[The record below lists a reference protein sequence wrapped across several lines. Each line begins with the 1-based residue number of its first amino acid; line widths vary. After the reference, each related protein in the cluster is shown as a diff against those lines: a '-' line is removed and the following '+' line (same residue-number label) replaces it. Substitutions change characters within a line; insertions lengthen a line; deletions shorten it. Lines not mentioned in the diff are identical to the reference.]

1 LTKKEQERS
10 YNDIEENRKGVRKI
24 YVFYADVFLLQNLC
38 LDYAAVMGSNLL
50 LKRGKGMLRLFA
62 VSALCSFL
70 GLVLLLSV
78 RDMTWYQL
86 LTHFV
91 LNTGMV
97 LGCFGIG
104 TKKQFLENWLVTYF
118 MVLLL
123 GGGMEWLREQ
133 ETFSQYHFMQ
143 ILLAVVLL
151 FSAVAYLV
159 QFKAFGS
166 HIFPGSIQKDI
177 RQISIRAY
185 WDSGNQLRDPYTGKA
200 VSILSYEKAKEL
212 IDAGKDNIRFVPYRS
227 LGEQNGLLRVTD
239 IERLELLCGTRR
251 IVIKNAAIGL
261 AEKGLLEGKDYDM
274 ILHASVCGENT
285 EENRSILKAA
295 EGWRAEKNRK

>member
-1 LTKKEQERS
+1 M
-10 YNDIEENRKGVRKI
+10 RKI

-50 LKRGKGMLRLFA
+50 LKRGKGILRLFV
-62 VSALCSFL
+62 VSALSSFL

-133 ETFSQYHFMQ
+133 EAFLRYHFMQ

-151 FSAVAYLV
+151 FSAVAYLI
-159 QFKAFGS
+159 QFRAFGN
-166 HIFPGSIQKDI
+166 HIFPGSIRKDM
-177 RQISIRAY
+177 RQIKIRAY

-200 VSILSYEKAKEL
+200 VSILSDEKAAEF
-212 IDAGKDNIRFVPYRS
+212 IDAEKDNIRLVPYRS

-239 IERLELLCGTRR
+239 IERLELWQGSRR
-251 IVIKNAAIGL
+251 LVIKNAAIGL
-261 AEKGLLEGKDYDM
+261 AEKGLFEGKDYDM
-274 ILHASVCGENT
+274 ILHASVCGKNT
-285 EENRSILKAA
+285 EEDKKVLSKTATGRFMVK
-295 EGWRAEKNRK
+295 RK

>member
-1 LTKKEQERS
+1 M
-10 YNDIEENRKGVRKI
+10 
-24 YVFYADVFLLQNLC
+24 FYADVFLLQNLC

-50 LKRGKGMLRLFA
+50 LKRGKGILRLFTA
-62 VSALCSFL
+62 SAFSSFL
-70 GLVLLLSV
+70 GLVLLLAV
-78 RDMTWYQL
+78 RDMAWYQL

-104 TKKQFLENWLVTYF
+104 TRKQFLENWLVTYF

-133 ETFSQYHFMQ
+133 EVFSRYHFMQ
-143 ILLAVVLL
+143 ILLAMVIL
-151 FSAVAYLV
+151 FSVVAYLV
-159 QFKAFGS
+159 QFKTFGT

-177 RQISIRAY
+177 RQIKIRAY

-200 VSILSYEKAKEL
+200 VSILSEEKATEF
-212 IDAGKDNIRFVPYRS
+212 IDAEKDNIRLVPYRS

-239 IERLELLCGTRR
+239 IERLELWQGSRKL
-251 IVIKNAAIGL
+251 VIKNTAIGL
-261 AEKGLLEGKDYDM
+261 AEKGLFEGKAYDM

-285 EENRSILKAA
+285 KEDKSVLNKSALGRFRVK
-295 EGWRAEKNRK
+295 RK